1 LFVLVSSFIYFS
13 VTCKLITL
21 SFSVHVKL
29 FYNIIYRQLAERN
42 NISETL

>member
-1 LFVLVSSFIYFS
+1 MCYI
-13 VTCKLITL
+13 KLITL

-29 FYNIIYRQLAERN
+29 FYIIYRHLAERN